1 MFVEGVSILIFY
13 SARSQKVV
21 CKPRRTCTV
30 IQIQVILFI
39 LFLAIITLCLVQN
52 NTAILRAAAIKTEIN
67 TENSNTMS
75 SHRIAMQT
83 VFTTYLHM
91 FILIQFF
98 YLHTGWTD
106 KTKKLYTSTTTDY
119 KILQIYAKN
128 DKVISAQPGFL
139 KALII
144 LSMIWHN
151 YYPQNIVIDTLAYPG
166 SNFIFCL
173 FLLANLWHSR
183 LQINK
188 ETILNFIIFRLY
200 AWKYG
205 KYPTE

>member
-13 SARSQKVV
+13 SARSQKGV

-98 YLHTGWTD
+98 YLQTGWTD
-106 KTKKLYTSTTTDY
+106 KTKILYTSFEPEISIFTTDY

-144 LSMIWHN
+144 LSMI
-151 YYPQNIVIDTLAYPG
+151 
-166 SNFIFCL
+166 
-173 FLLANLWHSR
+173 
-183 LQINK
+183 
-188 ETILNFIIFRLY
+188 
-200 AWKYG
+200 
-205 KYPTE
+205 